1 MTTKMLLCPSTI
13 LDWLKD
19 NERSQAWLARHAE
32 ISPEYLNRILNGVY
46 EPSEKTMR
54 KIHEVIK

>member
-1 MTTKMLLCPSTI
+1 MTTKTLLCPSTI
-13 LDWLKD
+13 LDWLKE

-46 EPSEKTMR
+46 EPSDKTMR
-54 KIHEVIK
+54 KIYEVIK